1 MLSPRR
7 AQLGRAF
14 ASFALW
20 LLAPLPARAAAEL
33 ARDAMSSLAAETL
46 EIPVVADAKARA
58 SASTVIDL
66 ERFAGE
72 QNSVAELLVAAPGTT
87 VRPTGGPLQPTT
99 VSLRGASPDE
109 SLILLDGIPLHGP
122 GGGAFDLSQIPAQL
136 VSQLIVHRGVLGAQ
150 LGAGALGGA
159 IEVIPRGVSDD
170 PHGGVRGSLGSFTT
184 AQLAIDGSAGRGGP
198 LEGATV
204 GVQIDRTSGDF
215 HYLYAPTPN
224 LANAPLYDETRE
236 NDDGKRLAFLLRE
249 EKPLGADTVLELIA
263 IGSFG
268 NTGQSGTAYN
278 PTLTERVD
286 DQGGVF
292 GARVRTVIGP
302 AVASARAWLQANR
315 IVVAGLGSGG
325 FGSCPS
331 GTSDPTCA
339 GMENHSLAARG
350 SGEVAFPLG
359 ASHWATAS
367 IEAGEDWSAGAG
379 EGIHRRSV
387 GSLAL
392 RDELTLLSGKLAF
405 HPAVRVDVVGA
416 EVAASPALG
425 ISALPFSGALAPL
438 ELRMS
443 AGTSFRA
450 PTFSELYLKQ
460 GGTDP
465 NPTLHPERAGS
476 LEAGAQFHA
485 SQLTLG
491 ASIFWSRYSDLILY
505 EPDSA
510 VRQKAYNIGF
520 AILAG
525 AELEALVSLP
535 LGFSAEAN
543 WSYLS
548 AINESAGLLV
558 NGQPL
563 PYRPSHRVFARVAR
577 RGDRLEGFASF
588 QYSSSMPRNEAA
600 TTFVDAQA
608 SLDCGLGA
616 RVLGPLWLDLEVKNL
631 LDQERQQDL
640 FQYPLPGV
648 SFTAIARARF

>member
-1 MLSPRR
+1 LVSPRR
-7 AQLGRAF
+7 ARLGCVF
-14 ASFALW
+14 AIVVLS
-20 LLAPLPARAAAEL
+20 LLAPHSARADAEL
-33 ARDAMSSLAAETL
+33 ARDAGASLVGETL
-46 EIPVVADAKARA
+46 EIPVVAETKARA
-58 SASTVIDL
+58 AASTVIDL

-72 QNSVAELLVAAPGTT
+72 QNSVAELLAASPGTT
-87 VRPTGGPLQPTT
+87 VRSTGGPLQPTT

-136 VSQLIVHRGVLGAQ
+136 VSQLVVHRGVLGAQ

-159 IEVIPRGVSDD
+159 IEVIPRGVSEE
-170 PHGGVRGSLGSFTT
+170 PHGGVRGSFGSFTT
-184 AQLAIDGSAGRGGP
+184 AQLALDGSAGKGGP
-198 LEGATV
+198 LEGATF
-204 GVQIDRTSGDF
+204 GLQLDRTHGDF
-215 HYLYAPTPN
+215 HYLHAPTPN
-224 LANAPLYDETRE
+224 LPNGPLYDETRE

-249 EKPLGADTVLELIA
+249 EKPLGAGTVLELIA

-268 NTGQSGTAYN
+268 NNGQPGTAYN

-292 GARVRTVIGP
+292 GVRMKTAIGP
-302 AVASARAWLQANR
+302 GVASARAWLQANR
-315 IVVAGLGSGG
+315 IVLSGVGGSG
-325 FGSCPS
+325 FGTCAP

-339 GMENHSLAARG
+339 AMENHSLAARG

-359 ASHWATAS
+359 ASNWATAS

-379 EGIHRRSV
+379 EGIHRRGV

-405 HPAVRVDVVGA
+405 LPAVRIDVVGA

-438 ELRMS
+438 ELRAS

-450 PTFSELYLKQ
+450 PTFSELYLQQ

-465 NPTLHPERAGS
+465 NPMLHPERAGS
-476 LEAGAQFHA
+476 LEVGAQLRT

-491 ASIFWSRYSDLILY
+491 ASIFLSRYSDLILY

-520 AILAG
+520 AIIRG
-525 AELEALVSLP
+525 AELEALVPLP

-548 AINESAGLLV
+548 ATNESSGALV

-577 RGDRLEGFASF
+577 KGDRLEGFASL

-600 TTFVDAQA
+600 TTFLDAQA
-608 SLDCGLGA
+608 AIDCGLGA
-616 RVLGPLWLDLEVKNL
+616 RVLGPLWVDLEVKNL